1 VGQLQT
7 YQTQV
12 QRILHDLSG
21 SMWPLPEL
29 TDYIN
34 EARNRVAQDTKC
46 LRQVFTGVNLPTGQE
61 TYNPQA
67 AIATATNFTAGDT
80 VIDVLG
86 ISIYVN
92 NTRYKMQYMA
102 YTQFDAR
109 LRYWV
114 SYQQWPCVFSRVGA
128 NTIYVG
134 PIPNQAYVSDWDCAV
149 QPAPLALSTDPETIP
164 APFLEPVQYWAAYK
178 AKFKE
183 QSLGECAI
191 FEAQYNKILL
201 RCAKAFMTRVI
212 PDPYAS

>member
-12 QRILHDLSG
+12 QRLLHDLSA
-21 SMWPLPEL
+21 SFWPLPEL

-46 LRQVFTGVNLPTGQE
+46 LRQVFTSINLPQGQE
-61 TYNPQA
+61 TYNPQI
-67 AIATATNFTAGDT
+67 AIQGASNYYTGAS
-80 VIDVLG
+80 VIDVMG

-92 NTRYKMQYMA
+92 NTRYKSQYMP

-114 SYQQWPCVFSRVGA
+114 SYQQWPCVYSRVGA

-134 PIPNQAYVSDWDCAV
+134 PIPNQLYVSDWDCAV
-149 QPAPLALSTDPETIP
+149 SPPALALPSDVETIP

-183 QSLGECAI
+183 QSLGEAAI
-191 FEAQYNKILL
+191 FEAQYWKIL
-201 RCAKAFMTRVI
+201 RTCARAFMTRIV